1 MTFRAPITREQ
12 HEIQSQEIYAND
24 GLHYSIGGGG
34 SLSPSS
40 SGEDEDVEEE
50 RHVACVGPEA
60 GDADNQFSKDPAAT
74 CTVRGRDLCVKSL
87 SVGGFWR
94 ERERGGGMGRG
105 REGKGE
111 GGKEEGEG
119 GKEEGKRREREG
131 KEEGG
136 KEEGGKEEGEEG
148 KEVGGGSRWK
158 RVDIILSVD
167 ILVLGMCAYTS
178 AK

>member
-94 ERERGGGMGRG
+94 ERERGGGNGEGERGKGRGRERGGRG
-105 REGKGE
+105 REG

-119 GKEEGKRREREG
+119 RERG
-131 KEEGG
+131 GREGG
-136 KEEGGKEEGEEG
+136 GREGGGRE
-148 KEVGGGSRWK
+148 GGGRGRERGRGEALGGREW
-158 RVDIILSVD
+158 ILF
-167 ILVLGMCAYTS
+167 
-178 AK
+178 